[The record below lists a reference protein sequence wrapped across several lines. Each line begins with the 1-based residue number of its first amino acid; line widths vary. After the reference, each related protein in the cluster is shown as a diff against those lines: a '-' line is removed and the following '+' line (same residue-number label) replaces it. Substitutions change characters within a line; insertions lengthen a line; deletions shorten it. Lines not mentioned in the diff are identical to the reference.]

1 MSIRLLIVDDQEL
14 VRIGFGLFLKTQDGL
29 EVVGEAPDGQ
39 QALARARELRPD
51 VILMDIRMP
60 IMDGIEATAR
70 LRDLKLD
77 PPPRILVLTT
87 FDLDEYVYGALR
99 AGAAGFLLKDAP
111 RERLVEAIHVIH
123 AGEALLSPSITRRLI
138 EDYAR
143 RTDPIQPP
151 DALLR
156 ELTPREREVLILVA
170 RGLSNNEIAKRHRH
184 GGHGKKPRRQ
194 RAHEARTTRP
204 RPSRRPRIRKRHR
217 HGGRL
222 SRPVAASRRRRE
234 RSAGRRAWSCRC
246 SPAGSETRRRARP
259 TPRSCRSGGAATGR
273 AGPTAT
279 PRGCRPRADDQS
291 TRASRVDRPTHRSP
305 SIS

>member
-14 VRIGFGLFLKTQDGL
+14 VRIGFGLFLNTQDGL

-170 RGLSNNEIAKRHRH
+170 RGLSNNEIA
-184 GGHGKKPRRQ
+184 Q
-194 RAHEARTTRP
+194 RLIVTDATVKSHVGNVLMKLGLRDRVQAVVLAYENGIVT
-204 RPSRRPRIRKRHR
+204 
-217 HGGRL
+217 
-222 SRPVAASRRRRE
+222 
-234 RSAGRRAWSCRC
+234 AGA
-246 SPAGSETRRRARP
+246 
-259 TPRSCRSGGAATGR
+259 
-273 AGPTAT
+273 
-279 PRGCRPRADDQS
+279 
-291 TRASRVDRPTHRSP
+291 
-305 SIS
+305 

>member
-14 VRIGFGLFLKTQDGL
+14 VRIGFGLFLETQDGL

-170 RGLSNNEIAKRHRH
+170 RGLSNNEIA
-184 GGHGKKPRRQ
+184 Q
-194 RAHEARTTRP
+194 RLIVTEATVKSHVGNVLMKLGLRDRVQAVVLAYENGIVT
-204 RPSRRPRIRKRHR
+204 
-217 HGGRL
+217 
-222 SRPVAASRRRRE
+222 
-234 RSAGRRAWSCRC
+234 AGA
-246 SPAGSETRRRARP
+246 
-259 TPRSCRSGGAATGR
+259 
-273 AGPTAT
+273 
-279 PRGCRPRADDQS
+279 
-291 TRASRVDRPTHRSP
+291 
-305 SIS
+305 